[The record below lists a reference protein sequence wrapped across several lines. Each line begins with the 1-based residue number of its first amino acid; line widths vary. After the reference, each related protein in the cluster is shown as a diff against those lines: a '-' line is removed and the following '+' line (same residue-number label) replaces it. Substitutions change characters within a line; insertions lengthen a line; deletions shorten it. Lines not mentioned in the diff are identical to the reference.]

1 MSLVPAFEI
10 GVWNAWIFMLYE
22 VATIP
27 FFLRMARG
35 RAPGPEGQADTM
47 SKIGKIIL
55 YSSKIIMFLAFAYAI
70 FLPLKLG
77 TIWFYV
83 GLPITL
89 VGLVIATKILV
100 DWAKT
105 PRDKPVTGGLYLY
118 SRHPM
123 YIGFLL
129 LFLGVGIATASW
141 VFLVL
146 AVGGS
151 RTHSILGIA
160 TGIAGASITRILPAR
175 DEYRVAHMIPM
186 LAGGLE

>member
-10 GVWNAWIFMLYE
+10 GLWNAWIFILYE
-22 VATIP
+22 VVTIP
-27 FFLRMARG
+27 FFLRMARS
-35 RAPGPEGQADTM
+35 RYPEADEQPAKM
-47 SKIGKIIL
+47 SKNEKIIL
-55 YSSKIIMFLAFAYAI
+55 YSSKIIMFIAFFYAI

-89 VGLVIATKILV
+89 VGLVLNTIVLL

-105 PRDKPVTGGLYLY
+105 PHDKPITRGLYRY

-123 YIGFLL
+123 YIGLFLL
-129 LFLGVGIATASW
+129 LLGVSIITASW

-146 AVGGS
+146 AIVVTVVSFAFAYIEEQGCLERYGEAY
-151 RTHSILGIA
+151 RAYMKKTPRFLGMPK
-160 TGIAGASITRILPAR
+160 S
-175 DEYRVAHMIPM
+175 
-186 LAGGLE
+186 